1 MQLTM
6 VSVTLNVF
14 PNLDCNF
21 GLALLMFNK
30 TLDAK
35 KISVQNTFHLSVT
48 LTAKYVSFGQDH
60 GGSEAKLWCAKAKE
74 IAFYPVCN
82 TVLAKNSHLCS
93 CHICSLSFYLFHGMC
108 VHEIIWCF

>member
-60 GGSEAKLWCAKAKE
+60 GGSEAKLWCAKAE
-74 IAFYPVCN
+74 GVRL
-82 TVLAKNSHLCS
+82 VSQV
-93 CHICSLSFYLFHGMC
+93 SLVFVEGKVQPFATEK
-108 VHEIIWCF
+108 VEVT